1 MRLGRNSLSRSLWR
15 DLPIQDRRAPRDS
28 GQPIVCG
35 RLPALLRR
43 DQPVVHPEAGRKY
56 TGNIDMN
63 FRKYLET
70 RYKTACEI
78 QRHIRLDP
86 PMIAMLQNGPP
97 NAVLVLE
104 WMTNYRLFQGIT
116 AENRVTIAKCF
127 LKFAAQHERFDHE
140 PNATE
145 IQAMY
150 AALFEALYGAVP
162 RSWASATTKLLWC
175 LYPQTVVIYDAF
187 VLRTLSVMQ
196 CLDDSL
202 ASFPRIGGSPSIRT
216 VNDIQV
222 ATQHYMNYQAMVCK
236 LLSDH
241 SHLLQ
246 ELRSRHAESYPYD
259 VRIIDK
265 LLWMIGNPREA
276 Y

>member
-1 MRLGRNSLSRSLWR
+1 
-15 DLPIQDRRAPRDS
+15 
-28 GQPIVCG
+28 
-35 RLPALLRR
+35 
-43 DQPVVHPEAGRKY
+43 
-56 TGNIDMN
+56 MN

-70 RYKTACEI
+70 RYKAACEM
-78 QRHIRLDP
+78 QRGIHRDP
-86 PMIAMLQNGPP
+86 QMVAMLQNGSPD
-97 NAVLVLE
+97 AALVRT
-104 WMTNYRLFQGIT
+104 WMRDYGLFQGIT
-116 AENRVTIAKCF
+116 AENRVAIAECF
-127 LKFAAQHERFDHE
+127 LEFAAQHERFDHE
-140 PNATE
+140 PNAAE

-175 LYPQTVVIYDAF
+175 VHPKTVVIYDAF

-202 ASFPRIGGSPSIRT
+202 ASFPRIGEPPSIRG

-241 SHLLQ
+241 SQLLQ
-246 ELRSRHAESYPYD
+246 ELRSRYAEPYPYD

-265 LLWMIGNPREA
+265 LLWMIGNLREA